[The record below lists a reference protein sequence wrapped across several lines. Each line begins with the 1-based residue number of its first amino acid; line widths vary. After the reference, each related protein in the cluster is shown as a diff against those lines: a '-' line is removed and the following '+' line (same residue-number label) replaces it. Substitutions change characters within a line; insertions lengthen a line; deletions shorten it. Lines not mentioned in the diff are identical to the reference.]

1 MRTNRSNEGL
11 YTGIVHCALLA
22 FSLCLSLTMANPKGQ
37 MGSDHKRDHKRKFYA
52 VFCLFF
58 LTSADEVRRKSL
70 VLKFPK
76 QQLPPKKKRRVGT
89 TVHCD
94 YLNVS
99 EGTAELVAVSGCLF
113 LDLCTSSACT
123 TDTYPEH

>member
-1 MRTNRSNEGL
+1 
-11 YTGIVHCALLA
+11 
-22 FSLCLSLTMANPKGQ
+22 MANTKGQ
-37 MGSDHKRDHKRKFYA
+37 VGLDHKRDHKRKFYA
-52 VFCLFF
+52 VFF

-99 EGTAELVAVSGCLF
+99 EGVTELIAVSVSV
-113 LDLCTSSACT
+113 CTNWTVPLPLHILSMHPRHLPRT
-123 TDTYPEH
+123 LVNLRLL